1 MSWNYDQ
8 LADSVYEFAKQPEN
22 TQKAIQEKVEQFCTY
37 ETYLDMVTMRARALR
52 NTENGQNLLA
62 EATQKFPV
70 TLSSEEVTVTLDDLK
85 SYGIVITAGGEGE
98 RLKVSLMEQGF
109 TAEQLAD
116 FTKATWPL
124 PDFYEGFG
132 ALQINLA
139 LLSRLSQKIGFDIP
153 VIVTTG
159 PANTDT
165 ARVIPEII
173 AKANSFGLKNIQ
185 IIAQDERL
193 HLTDES
199 QIAWIE
205 KNGEITLATNP
216 DETGGPL
223 MKLLEENSDGVSP
236 LSWIESLGA
245 SRIMVLQGTAV
256 YNPLL
261 IEQIAS
267 AGKQFDG
274 MGIGISRA
282 AFPSTDPYGTFV
294 TVASEDGDQ
303 LKIIE
308 KNVRNSE
315 TESLTDQNGKF
326 LPFNTGF
333 YAFTTELLKNN
344 PLPDYASPV
353 KIIFPGYDNAEKVGY
368 AATDV
373 IAPAEKAGV
382 LTIPET
388 DFAVIKTA
396 ADLPV
401 LTEAAKKFNLVQ
413 FCK

>member
-1 MSWNYDQ
+1 MSWTQDQ
-8 LADSVYEFAKQPEN
+8 LADSVHEFSKQ
-22 TQKAIQEKVEQFCTY
+22 TASVQDAIADTINSFCSY
-37 ETYLDMVTMRARALR
+37 ETYLDTVTMRARALK
-52 NTENGQNLLA
+52 NTEAGQNLLA
-62 EATQKFPV
+62 TATQKFPV
-70 TLSSEEVTVTLDDLK
+70 TLSSEEVTVHLDDLK

-139 LLSRLSQKIGFDIP
+139 LLARLSQKIGFDIP

-165 ARVIPEII
+165 ARVIPAII
-173 AKANSFGLKNIQ
+173 EKAQGFGLKNIR

-193 HLTDES
+193 HLTEES

-205 KNGEITLATNP
+205 EDGKIALATNP

-223 MKLLEENSDGVSP
+223 MKLLEEDASGVSP
-236 LSWIESLGA
+236 LAWIESLGA

-274 MGIGISRA
+274 MGIGISRS
-282 AFPSTDPYGTFV
+282 AFPASDPYGTFV
-294 TVASEDGDQ
+294 TVSDEDGDQ

-308 KNVRNSE
+308 KNVRNSD

-353 KIIFPGYDNAEKVGY
+353 KIIFPGYENAEKVGY

-382 LTIPET
+382 LTIPES

-401 LTEAAKKFNLVQ
+401 LTVAANKFNLVQ

>member
-1 MSWNYDQ
+1 MSWTFDQ
-8 LADSVYEFAKQPEN
+8 LADSVHEYSVQSNE
-22 TQKAIQEKVEQFCTY
+22 IQSKIAEKVEAFCTY
-37 ETYLDMVTMRARALR
+37 ETYLDMVTLRARAIK
-52 NTENGQNLLA
+52 NTVTGQNILA
-62 EATQKFPV
+62 DAQQKFPI
-70 TLSSEEVTVTLDDLK
+70 TLSSEELTTHLEDLK

-109 TAEQLAD
+109 TADQLAD

-124 PDFYEGFG
+124 PEFFGGFG

-139 LLSRLSQKIGFDIP
+139 LIAHLSKKIGFDIP
-153 VIVTTG
+153 VVVTTG
-159 PANTDT
+159 PATTDT
-165 ARVIPEII
+165 ARVIPSII
-173 AKANSFGLKNIQ
+173 EKSQNFGLKNL
-185 IIAQDERL
+185 IIVAQDERL
-193 HLTDES
+193 HLTGES
-199 QIAWIE
+199 KIAWME
-205 KNGEITLATNP
+205 QDGEIVLATNP

-223 MKLLEENSDGVSP
+223 MKLLEEIDGKSP
-236 LSWIESLGA
+236 LEWIESLGA
-245 SRIMVLQGTAV
+245 NRVMVLQGTAV

-267 AGKQFDG
+267 AGKMFDG
-274 MGIGISRA
+274 MGIGISRSE
-282 AFPSTDPYGTFV
+282 FPESDPYGTFV
-294 TVASEDGDQ
+294 TVATEDGDQ

-308 KNVRNSE
+308 KNVRNSK
-315 TESLTDQNGKF
+315 TEHLVDQLGKY

-333 YAFTTELLKNN
+333 YAFTTELLKDN

-353 KIIFPGYDNAEKVGY
+353 KIIFPGYDNSEKIGY

-373 IAPAEKAGV
+373 IAPAGNAGV

-401 LTEAAKKFNLVQ
+401 LTQAAFKFNLVQ
-413 FCK
+413 YCK